1 MADALPLAPLSV
13 RAQGSAELAVPGS
26 HWGLTWRGIGPDDA
40 AELHGLLEALEEA
53 DRMPYRST
61 PAETQERLD
70 ELGPDAA
77 LNVLGGYDHE
87 GRLRAFGLV
96 RYAPEDEQSVR
107 VFLDGGVHPDHRR
120 RGIGTALLDWELGR
134 ARQLLTTVDRPVP
147 ARIVA
152 NVEETTPDAAPM
164 LLARGFEARRW
175 YFDLRRDLGLP
186 LPEITLE
193 RNLEVVPWTAD
204 LDEQVRQAH
213 NESFSA
219 HWGSEPMS
227 PERWVAE
234 RAYFAPE
241 WSFLVLDRTSD
252 RARVVGYLLSGRYE
266 QDWPCQGWSEGYID
280 MLGVRPDWRNRQ
292 IATALV
298 VRAMRA
304 YAAAGIDYAS
314 VGLDTAQ
321 PEPNYGLFAALD
333 FEAIHASTMY
343 TIEL

>member
-1 MADALPLAPLSV
+1 MSDEQPLAPLSV
-13 RAQGSAELAVPGS
+13 RAQAPVELAVPGS
-26 HWGLTWRGIGPDDA
+26 QWGLTWRGVGAEDA
-40 AELHGLLEALEEA
+40 AQLHTLVEALEDA

-61 PAETQERLD
+61 PTETRERLD
-70 ELGPDAA
+70 ELGAASA
-77 LNVLGGYDHE
+77 LNVLGGYDHA
-87 GRLRAFGLV
+87 GIMRAFGLV
-96 RYAPEDEQSVR
+96 RYAPDDEQSVR
-107 VFLDGGVHPDHRR
+107 VFLDGGVHPDYRR
-120 RGIGTALLDWELGR
+120 QGIGTALLDWELAR
-134 ARQLLTTVDRPVP
+134 ARQLLAGVDRPVP

-152 NVEETTPDAAPM
+152 NVEETTPDAVPM
-164 LLARGFEARRW
+164 LAARGFEARRW
-175 YFDLRRDLGLP
+175 YFDLRRDLQLP
-186 LPEITLE
+186 LPEISLA
-193 RNLEVVPWTAD
+193 RNLETVPWTAD
-204 LDEQVRQAH
+204 LDEQVRLAH

-219 HWGSEPMS
+219 HWASEPMS
-227 PERWVAE
+227 AERWEAE
-234 RAYFAPE
+234 RAFFAPE

-321 PEPNYGLFAALD
+321 PDPNYGLFTALD

-343 TIEL
+343 TIEI